1 MAKIIKDTYLS
12 LSSFIGTSNDDVY
25 TFTIN
30 NWNNRD
36 SFDGGDGFD
45 TLQVNINATGT
56 ITIDLTDGL
65 IGVNNS
71 PSLPL
76 IFNFESLDLRQYS
89 NFGANIIGNNSN
101 NPMSADRM
109 GILLFYNGAQSH
121 MSQNSFTFLDSPSTT
136 SATTYKVTFKN
147 RETNAVHFNAY
158 TGDTSTFTLYE
169 IAG

>member
-65 IGVNNS
+65 IGVDNS

-76 IFNFESLDLRQYS
+76 IFNFILFILP
-89 NFGANIIGNNSN
+89 NFKCFECLISIH
-101 NPMSADRM
+101 
-109 GILLFYNGAQSH
+109 LF
-121 MSQNSFTFLDSPSTT
+121 
-136 SATTYKVTFKN
+136 
-147 RETNAVHFNAY
+147 HFNISLIY
-158 TGDTSTFTLYE
+158 FFNYF
-169 IAG
+169 

>member
-56 ITIDLTDGL
+56 ITIDLTDGS

-89 NFGANIIGNNSN
+89 NFGAKIIGNNSN
-101 NPMSADRM
+101 N
-109 GILLFYNGAQSH
+109 LLIGTK
-121 MSQNSFTFLDSPSTT
+121 QNDEFSLTEGGDVIDGDQGEES
-136 SATTYKVTFKN
+136 YKP
-147 RETNAVHFNAY
+147 
-158 TGDTSTFTLYE
+158 
-169 IAG
+169 